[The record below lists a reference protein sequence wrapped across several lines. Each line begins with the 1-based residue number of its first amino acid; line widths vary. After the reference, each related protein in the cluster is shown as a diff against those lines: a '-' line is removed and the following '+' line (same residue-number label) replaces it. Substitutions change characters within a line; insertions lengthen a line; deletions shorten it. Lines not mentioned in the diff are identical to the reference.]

1 MTLKLARGVE
11 PLEGTEE
18 LVGVGHVEAGAVV
31 ADEECR
37 DTVLYRLSHFDPCLR
52 TLTRKFP
59 SVAKQVLEDVLQEA
73 GIACRQ
79 QSIFHAKL
87 NRAGRART
95 VILEAR
101 TDVASVDRLAPRSAR
116 QTDGRDTRMA
126 NKKRSI
132 LQPHREVR

>member
-1 MTLKLARGVE
+1 MTLKPARGVE

-37 DTVLYRLSHFDPCLR
+37 DTVLYRLSHFDPCLP
-52 TLTRKFP
+52 TLTPKFP
-59 SVAKQVLEDVLQEA
+59 SAAQQALEDVLQEA

-101 TDVASVDRLAPRSAR
+101 TDVASELGQVDGFPTYITS
-116 QTDGRDTRMA
+116 
-126 NKKRSI
+126 
-132 LQPHREVR
+132 